1 MNDHPIDEAEAADR
15 ELKRQRLL
23 AFLRRE
29 EPVWRDEDHPEIVA
43 LGSAEWVRS
52 LRDRKSER
60 QIELEKRFA
69 ED

>member
-23 AFLRRE
+23 AFLRSE
-29 EPVWRDEDHPEIVA
+29 EPAWHDEDHPDIVA

>member
-1 MNDHPIDEAEAADR
+1 
-15 ELKRQRLL
+15 
-23 AFLRRE
+23 
-29 EPVWRDEDHPEIVA
+29 VA